1 MERMM
6 ISTIH
11 KRLLENIMALEELK
25 AKGED
30 KDTITD
36 IQWFLVDLAT
46 LFGGS
51 AYHPY
56 PHLETRVKLSSMI
69 RKQAPRCTFGGID
82 DAIR

>member
-1 MERMM
+1 MKNTE
-6 ISTIH
+6 IGTVH

-46 LFGGS
+46 LLV
-51 AYHPY
+51 AAHII
-56 PHLETRVKLSSMI
+56 LI
-69 RKQAPRCTFGGID
+69 RILR
-82 DAIR
+82 RE